1 MRIRSRRGF
10 TPALFACLLIL
21 PLVWASCGGD
31 STSQQDALLDGTPQQ
46 SGILTSNAEA
56 CSEQERVAAPAVT
69 PEEITSLVRGDSDF
83 AFDLYRLL
91 SEGDENLFFSPHS
104 ISVALAMAYAGACGD
119 TEREMAAALS
129 FLLPQERLHPAFN
142 ALDLALTDPGRV
154 ATEETGEAFQFNIVN
169 ALWGQDGYQ
178 FLPPFLDT
186 LAENYGAGMRL
197 VDFQRDWEGAREMI
211 NAWVADQTEERITEL
226 LPQGIIDAATR
237 LVLTNAI
244 YFKASWLFPFPRE
257 NTADGP
263 FRLLDGS
270 TVQTPMMKLDART
283 LYGEVDGVQAVELP
297 YTGFQ
302 YSAYVVVP
310 AEGEFEEFERTLNAE
325 AVEAILDSLGDA
337 QVKLTMPKFEFE
349 SSSNLNETLKA
360 LGMPL
365 AFNPEKADFSGMD
378 GTRGLSIAD
387 VVHKAFVSVDEEG
400 TEAAAATAVVMHTSL
415 PPPAELVVDR
425 PFLFLIRHNQT
436 GTILFVGRVLD
447 PTA

>member
-31 STSQQDALLDGTPQQ
+31 STSQQDALLAPT
-46 SGILTSNAEA
+46 AEA
-56 CSEQERVAAPAVT
+56 RSENERVAAPAN
-69 PEEITSLVRGDSDF
+69 PLEDIASLVRGDSEF

-154 ATEETGEAFQFNIVN
+154 APEETGDAFQFNIAN
-169 ALWGQDGYQ
+169 SLWGQDGYQ
-178 FLPPFLDT
+178 FLAPFLDT
-186 LAENYGAGMRL
+186 LAENYGASMRL
-197 VDFQRDWEGAREMI
+197 VDFQRDPEGVREVI
-211 NAWVADQTEERITEL
+211 NGWVADQTNDRITEL
-226 LPQGIIDAATR
+226 LPRGIIDAATR

-244 YFKASWLFPFPRE
+244 YFKASWVFPFPKE

-263 FRLLDGS
+263 FHLLDGR
-270 TVQTPMMKLDART
+270 TVQTPMMKLDKRT
-283 LYGEVDGVQAVELP
+283 LYGEIDGVKAVELP

-310 AEGEFEEFERTLNAE
+310 AEGEFEEFERTLDAE
-325 AVEAILDSLGDA
+325 AFEAILDGMQDA

-349 SSSNLNETLKA
+349 SSFNLNETLKA
-360 LGMPL
+360 LGMPS
-365 AFNPEKADFSGMD
+365 AFDPEKADFSGMD

-400 TEAAAATAVVMHTSL
+400 TEAAAATAVVMRTSL

-425 PFLFLIRHNQT
+425 PFLFLIRHNPT